1 MGPERLQGV
10 VQSPDFVIYCEHE
23 AGAIVVRRSG
33 ALAAENEEAS
43 SVAAVILHA
52 GLDQSGRTVELSLV
66 VPDRTSGRP
75 ARRLGRRFVW
85 LVKTNSQPEVDPAR
99 LLGAGVFDYIVRGVT
114 PSNTV
119 LAEGGKN
126 TTDEQL
132 TW

>member
-52 GLDQSGRTVELSLV
+52 GLEDIELIFFGGERAGDSSGRFAFAGQLSGS
-66 VPDRTSGRP
+66 SG
-75 ARRLGRRFVW
+75 
-85 LVKTNSQPEVDPAR
+85 
-99 LLGAGVFDYIVRGVT
+99 
-114 PSNTV
+114 
-119 LAEGGKN
+119 
-126 TTDEQL
+126 
-132 TW
+132 